1 MPLCHFYAIHGSSY
15 WLKTLDVEIGSMSWQ
30 LANSKKFFQVS
41 PNSLGITRRYW
52 YAICKMIL
60 QADSFLFS
68 VVIPFDLTRI
78 QMSLM
83 FS

>member
-15 WLKTLDVEIGSMSWQ
+15 WLKTLDVGMWSMSWQ
-30 LANSKKFFQVS
+30 MFFQVS
-41 PNSLGITRRYW
+41 PNSLGVTRRYW

-60 QADSFLFS
+60 QGDSFLFS
-68 VVIPFDLTRI
+68 VVTPFDLTRI